1 MRLFITLLY
10 WQASRER
17 LLTKGLVGCQGRE
30 WLLAQEAEA
39 VRGAKREPGA
49 ERKQRTVE
57 LTCANAQPFSECLP
71 CACPEPV
78 FATDRS
84 HHQKKYQ
91 LRRSILSNNQLG
103 SWALSLP
110 HRHAIPSPG
119 SPLATAPRA
128 QTSSP
133 RVSQCTL

>member
-57 LTCANAQPFSECLP
+57 LTCAK
-71 CACPEPV
+71 
-78 FATDRS
+78 T
-84 HHQKKYQ
+84 
-91 LRRSILSNNQLG
+91 
-103 SWALSLP
+103 
-110 HRHAIPSPG
+110 
-119 SPLATAPRA
+119 
-128 QTSSP
+128 
-133 RVSQCTL
+133 